1 MAKKYNINII
11 SKRKTYIVKEIAV
24 LLGVHTRTVQIW
36 LSQGLKAVEKSFPFL
51 IHGEE
56 LAQFLA
62 NKQSKQKHPLAPD
75 EFLCFKCRKATKS
88 LPGTINKTI
97 TEKRMGGG
105 KILIIIKAL
114 CEICGSKVNRF
125 DAIYTKDV
133 AELLGTEVS
142 LVNINI
148 EQPIV

>member
-1 MAKKYNINII
+1 MAKKYNINLI

-36 LSQGLKAVEKSFPFL
+36 LSQGLKAVERSFPYL
-51 IHGEE
+51 IHGGE

-62 NKQSKQKHPLAPD
+62 DRQGKQKHPLTPD
-75 EFLCFKCRKATKS
+75 EFFCLKCRQATKS

-97 TEKRMGGG
+97 TNKRMGGG
-105 KILIIIKAL
+105 KFLIIIKAL
-114 CEICGSKVNRF
+114 CEVCGSKVNRF
-125 DAIYTKDV
+125 NAIYTRDV

-148 EQPIV
+148 EQPKV